1 MGKRLYLLVV
11 AMIAIVYTSS
21 AQLVHQ
27 TYAVIT
33 QITELDEVV
42 IKAMLVRHD
51 SHSDEY
57 RIISP
62 L

>member
-21 AQLVHQ
+21 AQLVNQ
-27 TYAVIT
+27 TDSVIT

-42 IKAMLVRHD
+42 IKAMRVRHD

>member
-21 AQLVHQ
+21 AQLGNQ
-27 TYAVIT
+27 TDSVIT